1 MISRRARRFLGRI
14 LRPAGADWLSADS
27 SRRSSR
33 ECARGASD
41 GRAALLS
48 GAPNRTQQAAVIVD
62 GVVSH
67 ITVTDPRHALSG
79 QRLSLVSLH
88 SARGPAFVV
97 AELGD
102 GRRRSIRRSAT
113 DLGAAPSA
121 SLPPVSDLPWIS
133 ARTLL
138 PLAHHLTPTLAS
150 SAEEVIYDGPHPT
163 VPASCCVSS
172 VHFDSGEPAATL
184 AQPAGRY
191 ASTDRPSSCRVAAT
205 HAGEQP
211 HDRGEP
217 AC

>member
-1 MISRRARRFLGRI
+1 MFSRGPCPSRMW
-14 LRPAGADWLSADS
+14 PSAMMRWWS
-27 SRRSSR
+27 
-33 ECARGASD
+33 A
-41 GRAALLS
+41 
-48 GAPNRTQQAAVIVD
+48 NRTRQAAVIVD

-67 ITVTDPRHALSG
+67 VTVTDPHHALSG
-79 QRLSLVSLH
+79 QRLLLVSLH

-113 DLGAAPSA
+113 DLGAASSA

-133 ARTLL
+133 VRTLL
-138 PLAHHLTPTLAS
+138 PLARHLTPTLAS
-150 SAEEVIYDGPHPT
+150 SAEEVIHDGPHPT

-172 VHFDSGEPAATL
+172 VHFDSGRPAAAL
-184 AQPAGRY
+184 AEPAGRD
-191 ASTDRPSSCRVAAT
+191 ASTDRPSSCRVAAP